1 MQLKKGHLLILIL
14 NVIILLST
22 NSFAQDRF
30 SIIESQLKEL
40 SKKTPGLLENVE
52 ISVTNASLPE
62 FLKTI
67 ATTHNLNLN
76 VDVGIDAKVSNSFS
90 NVSVIDVLI
99 FVCRN
104 YSLDVNYTGTIISFS
119 KYSAPVKEDAPKPV
133 VQKVIKVSYDAKNDL
148 LNMDIKDDTLYAVAK
163 EISKATGKNLVVSPE
178 LNSKLVSAY
187 VQNLSFAK
195 GILNLA
201 YGNDLKITLNDDGIF
216 LIEKKDKEVNTQVA
230 GNRPKT
236 GKSEKKSS
244 TVDGLTFQLHE
255 DSTITV
261 KAENVAIE
269 EILDHSFTKLN
280 YNYFLFSEIKGSS
293 NMNVANVSFDDFL
306 KLLFNATDFTYKKVE
321 NIYLLGDR
329 TIEGLRQTKL
339 FQLRYRTAEKLVD
352 VIPAELKKNVDV
364 KAFPE
369 LNSIILSGS
378 QPKIEEMELFLM
390 EIDKVVPVVL
400 IEVLIV
406 DIQNTRTV
414 STGIEAGL
422 GNNPSTTSGKI
433 FPSIDLSL
441 NSSSINN
448 LITGINGWGVVNLG
462 KVTPNFYLNIKA
474 LEQQGYLKLRS
485 TPKLATLNGH
495 EAKLSIGRTE
505 YYLESSTTIVGSVTT
520 GTQTAVSY
528 KPISADLA
536 ITINPMVS
544 GDEQITLNIG
554 VKQSNFTTRIS
565 PTAPPGTITRDFQSL
580 VRVKNEEMVILGGL
594 EENTSSDVGSGV
606 PLLSR
611 IPILKW
617 FFSSRTKAKNKNKLT
632 IFIKPTVVY

>member
-1 MQLKKGHLLILIL
+1 MQLKKGYLLILIL

>member
-1 MQLKKGHLLILIL
+1 MQLKKGYLLILIL

-133 VQKVIKVSYDAKNDL
+133 VQKVIKVSYDTKNDL

>member
-67 ATTHNLNLN
+67 AATHNLNLN

-216 LIEKKDKEVNTQVA
+216 LIEKKDKEVNTQSA